1 MVSKNLI
8 LTAIHYTK
16 MNESDSWQT
25 GTAVISELPAIMQK
39 GPSAAVMPVVT

>member
-1 MVSKNLI
+1 MMSKNLI

-25 GTAVISELPAIMQK
+25 GTAAISELPAIMQK
-39 GPSAAVMPVVT
+39 CPSAVVMQVVT

>member
-1 MVSKNLI
+1 VSKNLI
-8 LTAIHYTK
+8 LTAIRYTK

-39 GPSAAVMPVVT
+39 YPSGVVMSVFT